1 MGVVLVVLGCAFV
14 AGAVGLF
21 AYNRHDA
28 ARAEDA
34 ANDVLSAVERAIAEN
49 AARRAAEAALSREAA
64 AVSGEVAS
72 EVSGA
77 AGEASAAAG
86 EVSAA
91 GAAELSAEEEP
102 DFGLMPEIEIDG
114 VSYIG
119 VLSLPS
125 IGATLPVSGYLDY
138 ARLKIAPCRQ
148 FGSVDGDDLVIA
160 GHNYPAHFGS
170 LKSLETGDPV
180 SFTDMN
186 GQVTEYFVVSVS
198 VMSAHAEDE
207 VQHSEWDLVLYTCTF
222 DGRKRVV
229 AGCARL
235 PEE

>member
-64 AVSGEVAS
+64 AVSGEAAPEVSGAAS

-77 AGEASAAAG
+77 AGEAS
-86 EVSAA
+86 
-91 GAAELSAEEEP
+91 AAELSAEEEP

-222 DGRKRVV
+222 DGRRRVV
-229 AGCARL
+229 AGCKRL
-235 PEE
+235 SGE